1 METPEVLKGDC
12 DGGLFPLE
20 CRGFSLRL
28 ERVSAIVPAPSERTC
43 ACGMSRHRQGRPL
56 SRLGGLSAMVFS
68 IGDLRFEIPDEWW
81 HEAGMAD
88 FVSRSASYRPAET
101 TRPVIMAPLPSIE
114 VPRRTPGLLGLDR
127 GRTVRALRCI
137 AEGHALPPVPA
148 EELYGERHLYMLRD
162 GFHRYHASVAAG
174 FTHLPLVKVLST

>member
-1 METPEVLKGDC
+1 
-12 DGGLFPLE
+12 
-20 CRGFSLRL
+20 
-28 ERVSAIVPAPSERTC
+28 
-43 ACGMSRHRQGRPL
+43 
-56 SRLGGLSAMVFS
+56 MVFS

-88 FVSRSASYRPAET
+88 FVSRTASYRPAAT
-101 TRPVIMAPLPSIE
+101 SRPLIMAPLPSIE

-137 AEGHALPPVPA
+137 AQGQALPPVPA
-148 EELYGERHLYMLRD
+148 EELYGERHLFMLRD

>member
-1 METPEVLKGDC
+1 MQIAARPG
-12 DGGLFPLE
+12 
-20 CRGFSLRL
+20 
-28 ERVSAIVPAPSERTC
+28 
-43 ACGMSRHRQGRPL
+43 HRQYQL
-56 SRLGGLSAMVFS
+56 SSRLGGLSAMVFS

-88 FVSRSASYRPAET
+88 FVSRTASYHPAVT
-101 TRPVIMAPLPSIE
+101 TKPIIMAPLPSIE

-148 EELYGERHLYMLRD
+148 EELYGERHLFMLRD

>member
-1 METPEVLKGDC
+1 
-12 DGGLFPLE
+12 
-20 CRGFSLRL
+20 
-28 ERVSAIVPAPSERTC
+28 
-43 ACGMSRHRQGRPL
+43 
-56 SRLGGLSAMVFS
+56 MVFS
-68 IGDLRFEIPDEWW
+68 IGDFRFEILDEWW

-88 FVSRSASYRPAET
+88 FVPRTVSYFPAATSRPL
-101 TRPVIMAPLPSIE
+101 IMAPLPLIE

-137 AEGHALPPVPA
+137 AEGRALPPVPA
-148 EELYGERHLYMLRD
+148 EELYGERHLFMLRD